1 MLIKGSFISTAS
13 GKMGGIVARHNKGGL
28 YLAAFQP
35 PTDPDT
41 PEQQVVRA
49 RFGGDSALFRQLTLA
64 EQQSWINFG
73 EASPRINALGDPRP
87 ISGVNAFIS
96 VNNNIVNAGGVAISV
111 APALV
116 GADQITSI
124 AVTASTGPDLVEVA
138 FAPDPIPLLHTLII
152 QATIP
157 LSTGIVNVNNRYR
170 QIATEAAAT
179 ASPADVTAEYIAKFG
194 SLIVGQRLHVRIYFV
209 RTDSG
214 EVSVARTAFDT
225 IT

>member
-13 GKMGGIVARHNKGGL
+13 GKAGGIVARHNKGGL

-35 PTDPDT
+35 PTNPDT

-49 RFGGDSALFRQLTLA
+49 RFGGDSALFRALTLA
-64 EQQSWINFG
+64 EQQTWINFG
-73 EASPRINALGDPRP
+73 EASPRVNALGDARP

-124 AVTASTGPDLVEVA
+124 AVTATTGPDLVEVA

-170 QIATEAAAT
+170 QIATEAAT
-179 ASPADVTAEYIAKFG
+179 SISPADVTTEYTAKFG
-194 SLIVGQRLHVRIYFV
+194 SLIPGQRLHVRIYFI

-225 IT
+225 IV